1 MLLEFLAHADAG
13 IRTGKAYPRLA
24 ALTAQLLQGD
34 GDGAVVL
41 VVFDSVAH
49 NVHHEPLDVH
59 RAADKLGVG
68 QGNILADDFDAAPGG
83 LLFQHVP
90 QAGEQLDHIERP
102 VLQDNLAGFQLAHVQ
117 NLVDKLQQQA
127 GGVPDFA
134 AALGL
139 LVRVIAVMVANLH
152 HAAYAVDGR
161 ADIVA
166 HPLQELSL
174 GHIGGL
180 GLVGGLLQLNL
191 VGALLA
197 QVLGLIAAHCA
208 AAHQL
213 NEQYNHQIGHHNEN
227 HIFGRGLKDG
237 LLRQIGADIEPTSLH
252 KVAEP
257 AALPETVL
265 PDVEHFIIAAALL
278 NELQRGHLAGGKPA
292 QGVIV
297 GGQNGCAVRPPSFL
311 PVRRSARCP
320 ARGYRCAQTPHPA
333 PQPAAARPESGIPAR
348 NPA

>member
-1 MLLEFLAHADAG
+1 M
-13 IRTGKAYPRLA
+13 
-24 ALTAQLLQGD
+24 
-34 GDGAVVL
+34 
-41 VVFDSVAH
+41 
-49 NVHHEPLDVH
+49 
-59 RAADKLGVG
+59 
-68 QGNILADDFDAAPGG
+68 
-83 LLFQHVP
+83 
-90 QAGEQLDHIERP
+90 
-102 VLQDNLAGFQLAHVQ
+102 LQDNLAGFQLAHVQ